1 MEAKIRE
8 PPQGLE
14 GAPVVDVNQLEEAV
28 LRRRY
33 GVLRDTSGYAEHHCV
48 GIFALL
54 QEDEALPRK
63 PTAPVHFSIRSLRI
77 LVETTTNH
85 WR

>member
-14 GAPVVDVNQLEEAV
+14 GALVVDVNQPEEAV

-33 GVLRDTSGYAEHHCV
+33 GVLRDASGDATT
-48 GIFALL
+48 AL
-54 QEDEALPRK
+54 ESSRSCKKDEALPRK

-77 LVETTTNH
+77 LVETPTNH